1 MYPQFKVRQ
10 GVADDFDF
18 KGETRT
24 LPNGEMYVKVETEAT
39 LSDPANRARV
49 TGNWNRLVKSYADK
63 AAAFEAEG
71 VPIAA
76 KHGTASALSG
86 TGRRN
91 SGQTRFPLQPALRPT
106 LSARRVGWWVGYLCG
121 LFFFFFLGSI
131 GR

>member
-24 LPNGEMYVKVETEAT
+24 LPNGETYVKVETEAT

-76 KHGTASALSG
+76 KHGTAI
-86 TGRRN
+86 R
-91 SGQTRFPLQPALRPT
+91 ALRDWAKKLRPNSVPPPT
-106 LSARRVGWWVGYLCG
+106 CS
-121 LFFFFFLGSI
+121 
-131 GR
+131 